1 MWTKRKLSS
10 SGKHDPTK
18 VNRIS
23 PAPLRL
29 PQGKIPSLDGV
40 RGVSFLIVFIAHAGL
55 DHIVPGRF
63 GVNIFFLLSGYLI
76 TTLLIRE
83 REKTGFIS
91 LKLFYARRSL
101 RIFPPMYAILG
112 LTLLYLW
119 LTHGLAGVT
128 IGGVCAQAFY
138 YQNYYFHGGKNIV
151 PGLGPLWSLAVE
163 EHFYLFFPPLM
174 LLFRD
179 RLRMDYRQITRA
191 LLWICGAILVWR
203 CCVVAFMP
211 NGLSWARDCSD
222 TRADSILFGC
232 ALACFEYTPLRDR
245 FFERRLLE
253 RILVPASLLVLLVTF
268 IVRDDIFRETIRYT
282 LQAISLAPLLIYV
295 IYYPQTWVGRI
306 LNSAVLTRIG
316 VLSYSLYLLHYS
328 VLLEMNKRMPSSKLL
343 TGVLSLAI
351 AIGLAYLVHIFVEAP
366 TEKWRRQLRHT
377 QPAKQPARLEEANA
391 EVVVASSS
399 AGD

>member
-1 MWTKRKLSS
+1 
-10 SGKHDPTK
+10 
-18 VNRIS
+18 V
-23 PAPLRL
+23 

-40 RGVSFLIVFIAHAGL
+40 RGVSFLIVFLAHAGL
-55 DHIVPGRF
+55 DRIVPGRF

-128 IGGVCAQAFY
+128 VGGVCAQAFY
-138 YQNYYFHGGKNIV
+138 YQNYYFHGGKNII

-179 RLRMDYRQITRA
+179 RLRMDYQQIMRA

-232 ALACFEYTPLRDR
+232 ALACLEQIPLSERI
-245 FFERRLLE
+245 FERSRLE
-253 RILVPASLLVLLVTF
+253 RYILPGSLLVLLITF
-268 IVRDDIFRETIRYT
+268 LVRNDVFRETLRYT
-282 LQAISLAPLLIYV
+282 LQAICLAPLLYYV
-295 IYYPQTWVGRI
+295 IHYPRTWIGRL
-306 LNSAVLTRIG
+306 LNTPLLAQIG
-316 VLSYSLYLLHYS
+316 VLSYSLYLLHYT
-328 VLLEMNKRMPSSKLL
+328 VLLEMHKRLPSSKLL
-343 TGVLSLAI
+343 SGVIGFAI
-351 AIGLAYLVHIFVEAP
+351 AIALAVFIHLVVEVP
-366 TEKWRRQLRHT
+366 TEKWRKQLRHT
-377 QPAKQPARLEEANA
+377 KPAKQPSHFEE
-391 EVVVASSS
+391 VAVAGSS
-399 AGD
+399 ARA

>member
-1 MWTKRKLSS
+1 MNGAAPNSLRLSS
-10 SGKHDPTK
+10 
-18 VNRIS
+18 
-23 PAPLRL
+23 
-29 PQGKIPSLDGV
+29 GKIPSLDGV

-55 DHIVPGRF
+55 DHIIPGRF

-83 REKTGFIS
+83 REKTGYIS

-138 YQNYYFHGGKNIV
+138 YQNYYFHGGKDII

-179 RLRMDYRQITRA
+179 KLRMSYQEIMRA
-191 LLWICGAILVWR
+191 LLWICGVILVWR

-211 NGLSWARDCSD
+211 HGLDWARDCSD

-232 ALACFEYTPLRDR
+232 ALACLEQTPLCGRI
-245 FFERRLLE
+245 FELRRLE
-253 RILVPASLLVLLVTF
+253 RVILPLCLLILLATF
-268 IVRDDIFRETIRYT
+268 IVRNDIFRETFRYT
-282 LQAISLAPLLIYV
+282 LQAISLAPMLFYV
-295 IYYPQTWVGRI
+295 AHYPSTWIGKI
-306 LNSAVLTRIG
+306 LNHPLLSKLG
-316 VLSYSLYLLHYS
+316 VLSYSLYLLHYT
-328 VLLEMNKRMPSSKLL
+328 VLLELDKRMSSKLAAGIIGL
-343 TGVLSLAI
+343 VIAIALAI
-351 AIGLAYLVHIFVEAP
+351 MIRVTVELP
-366 TEKWRRQLRHT
+366 TESLRKRLRHT
-377 QPAKQPARLEEANA
+377 SPAKK
-391 EVVVASSS
+391 VVHPDELVTH
-399 AGD
+399 G

>member
-1 MWTKRKLSS
+1 
-10 SGKHDPTK
+10 
-18 VNRIS
+18 
-23 PAPLRL
+23 
-29 PQGKIPSLDGV
+29 
-40 RGVSFLIVFIAHAGL
+40 VSFLIVFVAHAGL

-128 IGGVCAQAFY
+128 VGGVCAQAFY
-138 YQNYYFHGGKNIV
+138 YQNYYFHGGKNII

-163 EHFYLFFPPLM
+163 EHFYIFFPPLM

-179 RLRMDYRQITRA
+179 RLRMDYRQITLA
-191 LLWICGAILVWR
+191 LLWICGAIFVWR

-232 ALACFEYTPLRDR
+232 ALACLEQTPLCEHI
-245 FFERRLLE
+245 FERRKLE
-253 RILVPASLLVLLVTF
+253 RAILPACLIVLLMTF
-268 IVRDDIFRETIRYT
+268 LIRNNIFRETLRYT
-282 LQAISLAPLLIYV
+282 LQAISIAPILFYV
-295 IYYPQTWVGRI
+295 SHYPATWVGRI
-306 LNSAVLTRIG
+306 LNSSLLTKLG
-316 VLSYSLYLLHYS
+316 VLSYSLYLLHYT
-328 VLLEMNKRMPSSKLL
+328 VLLEANKRIPSSKI
-343 TGVLSLAI
+343 VAAIISFVIAVALAMMI
-351 AIGLAYLVHIFVEAP
+351 RVAVETP
-366 TEKWRRQLRHT
+366 TENLRRKLRHT
-377 QPAKQPARLEEANA
+377 SPDRKLSHSG
-391 EVVVASSS
+391 EVTVS
-399 AGD
+399 G

>member
-1 MWTKRKLSS
+1 VNRLSS
-10 SGKHDPTK
+10 
-18 VNRIS
+18 
-23 PAPLRL
+23 APLRL

-40 RGVSFLIVFIAHAGL
+40 RGLSFLIVFVAHAGL
-55 DHIVPGRF
+55 DRIVPGRF

-83 REKTGFIS
+83 REKVGFIS

-138 YQNYYFHGGKNIV
+138 YQNYYFHGGKNII

-179 RLRMDYRQITRA
+179 RLQMNYQQIARA
-191 LLWICGAILVWR
+191 LLWICGVILVWR

-232 ALACFEYTPLRDR
+232 ALACIEYTPLRER
-245 FFERRLLE
+245 IFERKLLE
-253 RILVPASLLVLLVTF
+253 RVLVPASLLILLVTF
-268 IVRDDIFRETIRYT
+268 LVRNDIFRETLRYT
-282 LQAISLAPLLIYV
+282 MQAISLAPLLIYV
-295 IYYPQTWVGRI
+295 IYYPQTWIGKI
-306 LNSAVLTRIG
+306 LNSTLLTRIG

-328 VLLEMNKRMPSSKLL
+328 VLLEMHKYIPSSKLAA
-343 TGVLSLAI
+343 GIISLI
-351 AIGLAYLVHIFVEAP
+351 VAIGLAYLVHLFVESP

-377 QPAKQPARLEEANA
+377 DERKQPTRRETMEATA
-391 EVVVASSS
+391 IVVGSG